1 MQQQLNHLPPN
12 KIKEL
17 TTIAQRITATGKAEI
32 VILFGSY
39 ARGDY
44 KEHRGKEQGKRS
56 DYDIL
61 VVTADADTRKGL
73 RKKLRGVF
81 EDIGIPVQ
89 LIVEKIATVNSL
101 LEEKQFFFTDIKR
114 EGKILYTSGNLQL
127 SDPKTLSPARR
138 RAIAEEDFTMWYQQA
153 RSFYRSANYDINDKE
168 FRSASF
174 HLQQVVEMCYTAIE
188 MVFAHYNPYEH
199 NLVTLRS
206 RVLHFDPR
214 LKTALPY
221 NTKEQAAL
229 FDQLNFA
236 YIGGRYKSE
245 GEFPVTS
252 QQLSYWSKEAQKLLV
267 LTKTICQEH
276 IEALKAIEAKT

>member
-1 MQQQLNHLPPN
+1 MQQQLAHLPQN
-12 KIKEL
+12 KIDEL
-17 TTIAQRITATGKAEI
+17 TTITQRITATGKAEI

-61 VVTADADTRKGL
+61 VVTADAHTRKGL

-89 LIVEKIATVNSL
+89 LIVEKIDFVNSL

-114 EGKILYTSGNLQL
+114 EGKILYTSGNFEL
-127 SDPKTLSPARR
+127 SDPKTLTPTQR
-138 RAIAEEDFTMWYQQA
+138 RAIAEEDFKQWFSNACTSLDHFKYA
-153 RSFYRSANYDINDKE
+153 VKDEKYGK
-168 FRSASF
+168 ASF
-174 HLQQVVEMCYTAIE
+174 ELQQVVEMCYTAIE
-188 MVFAHYNPYEH
+188 MVFTHYNPYEH
-199 NLVTLRS
+199 NLVALRS
-206 RVLHFDPR
+206 RVLHFDSR

-221 NTKEQAAL
+221 NTKEQKEL
-229 FDQLNFA
+229 FDRLNFA

-245 GEFPVTS
+245 DEFSVTP
-252 QQLSYWSKEAQKLLV
+252 QQLSYWSQEAQKLLK
-267 LTKTICQEH
+267 LTEQICQEH
-276 IEALKAIEAKT
+276 IKALKAIEAKA